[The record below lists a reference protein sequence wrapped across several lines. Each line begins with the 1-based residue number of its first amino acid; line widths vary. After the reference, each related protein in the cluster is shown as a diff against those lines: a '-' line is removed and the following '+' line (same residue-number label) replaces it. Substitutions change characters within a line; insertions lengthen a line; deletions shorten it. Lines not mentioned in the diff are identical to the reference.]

1 MEPVQI
7 SILVNTLIFGIACI
21 GSGVLIWIIKL
32 PGKGYK
38 LLFLLYTIFW
48 IPLMLLR
55 ENTATMQSGI
65 GEMSILWIPLS
76 AYGFVGIFVRPLAN
90 IISAR
95 VKSRKSFI
103 YLALF
108 IQIAT
113 YIPII
118 ACPCSATNIIQS
130 IGVGVGASCIATYQ
144 LLFDEQYS
152 KSKTFLTIS
161 VLSIPPL
168 LADFISS
175 PITSMFRS
183 NNTTDPNILKYL
195 WLIGLAFVLI
205 SWVIAFFVKED
216 RNLVNL
222 YDSKKLQIKTKSEI
236 TTYVLLVF
244 LGFLIAFIKFANSS
258 SLAVLHIQ
266 KLSDN
271 TSGPYEGYLSLLFS
285 FGQLIGGLLTGLVLI
300 KYTNRLL
307 TFGIGSIVWVL
318 YHVLAM
324 IITNPF
330 DYLGVHILNGLAY
343 GIVYNFILGFI
354 LMRQFKKRTFN
365 PMDIYQSILSVGIT
379 VSTFFVSYLKGN
391 LKDLDLDQY
400 MKLMQI
406 INGVIIGTVGL
417 SFFTYLSVHLI
428 ERNIK
433 MNNQQVSQKRV

>member
-1 MEPVQI
+1 MNIVQI
-7 SILVNTLIFGIACI
+7 SLLVNLLIFGIACI
-21 GSGVLIWIIKL
+21 GSSILIWKIKL

-38 LLFLLYTIFW
+38 LLFLLYTLFW

-55 ENTATMQSGI
+55 ENTATMQTGLDNLK
-65 GEMSILWIPLS
+65 ILWIPLS
-76 AYGFVGIFVRPLAN
+76 AYGFVGIFIRPLAN

-103 YLALF
+103 YFALF
-108 IQIAT
+108 IQIVT
-113 YIPII
+113 YIPMI

-130 IGVGVGASCIATYQ
+130 LGVGVGASCIATYQ

-175 PITSMFRS
+175 PITSLFRS
-183 NNTTDPNILKYL
+183 SNTTDPNILKYL

-236 TTYVLLVF
+236 STYVLLVF

-266 KLSDN
+266 KLSN
-271 TSGPYEGYLSLLFS
+271 NNSGPYEGHLSLLFS
-285 FGQLIGGLLTGLVLI
+285 IGQLIGGLLTGLVLI

-324 IITNPF
+324 IIISPF
-330 DYLGVHILNGLAY
+330 GYLGVHILNGLAY
-343 GIVYNFILGFI
+343 GIIYNFILGFI

-365 PMDIYQSILSVGIT
+365 PMDIYQSVLSIGIT
-379 VSTFFVSYLKGN
+379 VSTFFVSYLKSN
-391 LKDLDLDQY
+391 LKILDINQY
-400 MKLMQI
+400 MGLMQI
-406 INGVIIGTVGL
+406 INAVIIGAVGL
-417 SFFTYLSVHLI
+417 SFFTYLSVYLI
-428 ERNIK
+428 EKNIK
-433 MNNQQVSQKRV
+433 PDINKFPKKRI

>member
-1 MEPVQI
+1 MDSWLI
-7 SILVNTLIFGIACI
+7 SIIVNTLIFGIACI
-21 GSGVLIWIIKL
+21 GSGILIWKIKL

-38 LLFLLYTIFW
+38 VLFLLYTIFW

-55 ENTATMQSGI
+55 ENTATMQTGI
-65 GEMSILWIPLS
+65 GEMAILWIPLS

-90 IISAR
+90 VISAK

-103 YLALF
+103 YIALF
-108 IQIAT
+108 VQIIT

-168 LADFISS
+168 LADFVSS

-183 NNTTDPNILKYL
+183 DNTTDPNVLKYL

-205 SWVIAFFVKED
+205 SWILAFFVKED
-216 RNLVNL
+216 RSLVNL
-222 YDSKKLQIKTKSEI
+222 YDDKKLQIKTKSEI

-266 KLSDN
+266 KLSNN

-285 FGQLIGGLLTGLVLI
+285 FGQLVGGLLTGLVLI

-307 TFGIGSIVWVL
+307 TFGIGSIIWVL

-324 IITNPF
+324 VISNPYG
-330 DYLGVHILNGLAY
+330 YLGVHILNGLAY

-365 PMDIYQSILSVGIT
+365 PMDIYQSVLSIGIT

-391 LKDLDLDQY
+391 LKNLDLDQY
-400 MKLMQI
+400 MGLMRI
-406 INGVIIGTVGL
+406 INGVIIGAVGL
-417 SFFTYLSVHLI
+417 SFLTYLSVYLI
-428 ERNIK
+428 EKSGKISSK
-433 MNNQQVSQKRV
+433 PVAQKRA